1 MRHEPELPMPI
12 LSARKGTK
20 TRPGGCR
27 ANTKKGVSMKQE
39 QGNPAELKH
48 DFWKAMTD
56 SPFVMLQLDT
66 DADSAAPMTAQLDKD
81 ANHEIWFFT
90 SRGNHF
96 AKLGPATFTFA
107 SKDHAVFARV
117 HGLLSIETSRE
128 RLDKHWS
135 SQVQAWFPGGKDD
148 PDLVMLSMKLGEASI
163 WVASK
168 MGVLGT
174 ARLMLGLDMRDK
186 AQHTH
191 VETRL

>member
-1 MRHEPELPMPI
+1 M
-12 LSARKGTK
+12 K
-20 TRPGGCR
+20 T
-27 ANTKKGVSMKQE
+27 E

-56 SPFVMLQLDT
+56 SPFVMLQLDV

-90 SRGNHF
+90 SRSNRF
-96 AKLGPATFTFA
+96 ASLGPATFTFA

-117 HGLLSIETSRE
+117 HGILTAETSRE

-135 SQVQAWFPGGKDD
+135 RQVEAWFPGGKDD
-148 PDLVMLSMKLGEASI
+148 PDLLMLSMKLGDAAI

-174 ARLMLGLDMRDK
+174 ARMMLGLDVREK
-186 AQHTH
+186 AQQ
-191 VETRL
+191 TRVDTQL

>member
-1 MRHEPELPMPI
+1 
-12 LSARKGTK
+12 
-20 TRPGGCR
+20 
-27 ANTKKGVSMKQE
+27 MKQE

-90 SRGNHF
+90 SRSNRF
-96 AKLGPATFTFA
+96 AGLGPATFTFA

-117 HGLLSIETSRE
+117 HGLLTIETSRE

-135 SQVQAWFPGGKDD
+135 SQLHAWFPGGKDD

-168 MGVLGT
+168 IGVLGT

-186 AQHTH
+186 TKQSH